1 MSNVAVCFL
10 FVAQH
15 TCNTHTTQT
24 QHLHS
29 VRHSWAA
36 SAANLLTNA
45 ASSIAAAGK
54 QATAE
59 RAAPSPPPSYRRSPP
74 RQYEER
80 YQRSREF
87 ERRYDAPY
95 QGVQDDGSSF
105 QWLVL
110 LGSFVAIPTVVA
122 SEISI
127 ASTGRRVGYMQLLV
141 YLLVFPRFPHPC
153 SFPLFFSPCGFP
165 LVTSLKSPLLTACC
179 GLPRGPFGLL
189 GGLEAVSYL
198 TILTVLGWSAYRR
211 LVRGAPG
218 LPPGPLGL
226 LPVAEGLS
234 YATAIGFLFV
244 ISVQILGNGWV
255 PGALA
260 PQSPCF

>member
-1 MSNVAVCFL
+1 MVSSTHAL
-10 FVAQH
+10 F
-15 TCNTHTTQT
+15 
-24 QHLHS
+24 
-29 VRHSWAA
+29 HSWAA
-36 SAANLLTNA
+36 SAASLLTNA
-45 ASSIAAAGK
+45 ASSLAEASR

-59 RAAPSPPPSYRRSPP
+59 RRAPPSWQQQAPP
-74 RQYEER
+74 RRYEER
-80 YQRSREF
+80 YQRSTP
-87 ERRYDAPY
+87 AY
-95 QGVQDDGSSF
+95 QGVQEDGSSF

-110 LGSFVAIPTVVA
+110 LGSLVAIPTVVA

-127 ASTGRRVGYMQLLV
+127 ASTGTLWCTLNFDMLGANHNAFL
-141 YLLVFPRFPHPC
+141 PHPIC
-153 SFPLFFSPCGFP
+153 HHP
-165 LVTSLKSPLLTACC
+165 TACC

-198 TILTVLGWSAYRR
+198 TVLTVLGWSAYRR

-234 YATAIGFLFV
+234 YAAAIGFLFV

>member
-1 MSNVAVCFL
+1 MC
-10 FVAQH
+10 VAQ
-15 TCNTHTTQT
+15 TQLTHPLYTPT
-24 QHLHS
+24 HLLHS
-29 VRHSWAA
+29 LSLSSWAA

-59 RAAPSPPPSYRRSPP
+59 RRAPAPPPPSYRRSPP

-80 YQRSREF
+80 YQRSREY

-127 ASTGRRVGYMQLLV
+127 ASTGTLVVVVVG
-141 YLLVFPRFPHPC
+141 
-153 SFPLFFSPCGFP
+153 
-165 LVTSLKSPLLTACC
+165 A
-179 GLPRGPFGLL
+179 
-189 GGLEAVSYL
+189 
-198 TILTVLGWSAYRR
+198 
-211 LVRGAPG
+211 
-218 LPPGPLGL
+218 
-226 LPVAEGLS
+226 
-234 YATAIGFLFV
+234 
-244 ISVQILGNGWV
+244 
-255 PGALA
+255 
-260 PQSPCF
+260 